1 MTFLLFSSSSREGSS
16 LSLNMNYNKNP
27 SKKSK
32 FKYKKKKRE
41 KIEGNPDKKKVP
53 EAERETFLHPFG
65 STKKTQEELVQVGCT
80 EQEQMVED
88 EEGSRK

>member
-1 MTFLLFSSSSREGSS
+1 
-16 LSLNMNYNKNP
+16 MNYNKNP

-65 STKKTQEELVQVGCT
+65 SIKKTQEELVQVGCT